1 VVPGTLWSGPQRAR
15 DAVHAMSSSPN
26 RETKTRI
33 RKSPLP
39 LIGVLVGVIL
49 VAFYGWSQRSWLN
62 NVTDIESRDVDM
74 QSHQLERGYSAEL
87 DDLFAAVGD
96 YSIWN
101 ETAEFV
107 AGNRPDYFPRSVGA
121 GSLVR
126 FDVDTFLVLDRNLE
140 TKVSL
145 AVDATAAQEYEIP
158 PDPDLLAAI
167 KQGVTSGELAGQSD
181 SVRGIVQ
188 RARGPAL
195 FVVRPIFASTTST
208 TPAGWIAFA
217 RAFSPTV
224 IERIGHFSPWPVT
237 GYPIANLDRS
247 GVPEE
252 IRDWVRHSPLTANL
266 RTLVAGRSHVN
277 GYLILRDEVGTPI
290 WLVQLEMPRSA
301 FAQATRTTLYQTVLL
316 GLLFGGFTIVAL
328 LLVARSRRIS
338 ADRLSLESRYRAIIE
353 QAQDGLLVADA
364 RTGEIVDANPA
375 VQEQLGFTMEE
386 LRGRSVL
393 SVLRG
398 PNDSQEPVIATLA
411 RLEPSRGI
419 ELVQW
424 LKDGRQMD
432 VEVSCVPIESRD
444 RRLVSYLMRDLS
456 ERKKAQTQLLANQQR
471 LDKLANH
478 DHLTGL
484 PNRLFLQ
491 AHLPEAIARGQ
502 ESGQMLAVLFLDL
515 DRFKHINDSRGHEV
529 GDRLLQEIAKRVR
542 AAVRPADIVVRM
554 GGDEFVVV
562 LHRVNSPDEVAI
574 AATRINEVL
583 SAPVMIDGRALV
595 ATVSIGVS
603 LFPRDGATMGE
614 LLKHSDTAM
623 YQAKDL
629 GRNNFQVFS
638 PQMDRSLKERVA
650 IESSLRVGLKLHQ
663 FDVHYQPIIDIHS
676 RRVAGLEALLRW
688 KHPTQGFIPPERF
701 IEVAEETGL
710 IIPIG
715 QFVLDRIGRDINTWR
730 DQGLHLVPVSMNVSA
745 VQLERTKLRELIQQA
760 MEKYRMGPQLIALE
774 LTEGS
779 LFEKRTGEFREDALG
794 TLRDLGVK
802 IAIDDFG
809 TGYSSLSYLK
819 RWRVDSLK
827 IDRSFVRDIAT
838 DPSDHAIVSAIVAM
852 ARSLNIV
859 VVAEGIETW
868 QQLEILRTMGCHLAQ
883 GFLFAKPC
891 PAVDAARYLKVEPLD
906 LLENDWSNNNPL
918 AETG

>member
-1 VVPGTLWSGPQRAR
+1 MTRSTTPERK
-15 DAVHAMSSSPN
+15 
-26 RETKTRI
+26 TKI
-33 RKSPLP
+33 RQSPLP
-39 LIGVLVGVIL
+39 IIGAVVVVIL
-49 VAFYGWSQRSWLN
+49 VAFYGWSQRGWLE

-74 QSHQLERGYSAEL
+74 QSHQLERGYEAEL
-87 DDLFAAVGD
+87 TDVNSALGD
-96 YSIWN
+96 YAIWS

-107 AGNRPDYFPRSVGA
+107 RGNRPRYFPEALNA

-126 FDVDTFLVLDRNLE
+126 LDVDTFLVLDRNLE
-140 TKVSL
+140 TRASY
-145 AVDATAAQEYEIP
+145 AIDAGASQEYEIP

-167 KQGVTSGELAGQSD
+167 KQGVTSGQLNGISD
-181 SVRGIVQ
+181 SLRGIVQ

-195 FVVRPIFASTTST
+195 FVVRPIYESSGTGQ
-208 TPAGWIAFA
+208 PQGWIAFA
-217 RAFSPTV
+217 RAFTPKV
-224 IERIGHFSPWPVT
+224 VDRMGRFSPWPVN
-237 GYPIANLDRS
+237 GYAVSALDRS
-247 GVPEE
+247 GLPDEV
-252 IRDWVRHSPLTANL
+252 RDWVRHSPLTSNL
-266 RTLVAGRSHVN
+266 LTRVSGRSHVN
-277 GYLILRDEVGTPI
+277 GYLILRDQVGTPV
-290 WLVQLEMPRSA
+290 WLVQLEVPRSA
-301 FAQATRTTLYQTVLL
+301 FAQATRTTLYQTILL
-316 GLLFGGFTIVAL
+316 GLLVVGFTIVAM
-328 LLVARSRRIS
+328 LLVARSRRLT
-338 ADRLSLESRYRAIIE
+338 ADRLALESRYRAIIE
-353 QAQDGLLVADA
+353 QAQDGLLIADA

-375 VQEQLGFTMEE
+375 VQQQLGFALEE
-386 LRGRSVL
+386 LRGRSIL

-398 PNDSQEPVIATLA
+398 PNDSQDPVIATLA
-411 RLEPSRGI
+411 RVEPSRGI

-456 ERKKAQTQLLANQQR
+456 ERKKAQSQLLANQQR

-478 DHLTGL
+478 DTLTGL

-491 AHLPEAIARGQ
+491 AHLPEAISKSQ
-502 ESGQMLAVLFLDL
+502 ENGQMLAVLFLDL

-529 GDRLLQEIAKRVR
+529 GDKLLQEIAKRVR

-562 LHRVNSPDEVAI
+562 LHKVNAPDEVAV

-583 SAPVMIDGRALV
+583 SAPVIIDSRPLV

-603 LFPRDGATMGE
+603 MFPRDGATMGE

-650 IESSLRVGLKLHQ
+650 IESSLRAGLKLNQ
-663 FDVHYQPIIDIHS
+663 FDVHYQPIIDIHT

-688 KHPTQGFIPPERF
+688 KHPTQGYVSPERF

-715 QFVLDRIGRDINTWR
+715 QFVLERIGRDINTWR
-730 DQGLHLVPVSMNVSA
+730 DAGAHLVPVSMNVSA
-745 VQLERTKLRELIQQA
+745 VQLERTKLRELMQA
-760 MEKYRMGPQLIALE
+760 AMQKAQIGPQLIALE

-779 LFEKRTGEFREDALG
+779 LFETRTGEFREDALEA
-794 TLRDLGVK
+794 LRDLGVK

-852 ARSLNIV
+852 ARSLNIQ

-868 QQLEILRTMGCHLAQ
+868 QQLEILRNMGCTYAQ
-883 GFLFAKPC
+883 GFLFARPC
-891 PAVDAARYLKVEPLD
+891 SSTDAMRYLKVDPLD
-906 LLENDWSNNNPL
+906 LLANDWRDNPSL
-918 AETG
+918 ADTG

>member
-1 VVPGTLWSGPQRAR
+1 MTRTTNPETRTR
-15 DAVHAMSSSPN
+15 N
-26 RETKTRI
+26 RQ
-33 RKSPLP
+33 SPLP
-39 LIGVLVGVIL
+39 VIGAVVAIIL
-49 VAFYGWSQRSWLN
+49 VVFYGWSQRGWLA

-74 QSHQLERGYSAEL
+74 QSQQLQRGFATEL
-87 DDLFAAVGD
+87 QDLYTAMGD
-96 YSIWN
+96 YAIWT
-101 ETAEFV
+101 ETAEF
-107 AGNRPDYFPRSVGA
+107 ARGNRPDFFSKSLNA
-121 GSLVR
+121 AALVR
-126 FDVDTFLVLDRNLE
+126 LDIDTFLVLDRNLD
-140 TKVSL
+140 TRASL
-145 AVDATAAQEYEIP
+145 ALDSSAVQEYEIP
-158 PDPDLLAAI
+158 PDPELLAAV
-167 KQGVTSGELAGQSD
+167 KQAVTSGQLNTNTD
-181 SVRGIVQ
+181 SLSGIVQ

-195 FVVRPIFASTTST
+195 FAVRPIFDSTGTGQ
-208 TPAGWIAFA
+208 PHGWLAFA
-217 RAFSPTV
+217 RAFTPAV
-224 IERIGHFSPWPVT
+224 VERMGRFSPWPVT
-237 GYPIANLDRS
+237 GFPVSNLDRA

-252 IRDWVRHSPLTANL
+252 VREWVRQSPLTSNL
-266 RTLVAGRSHVN
+266 KTRTAGRNHLN
-277 GYLILRDEVGTPI
+277 GYLILRDQVGSPI
-290 WLVQLEMPRSA
+290 WLVQIEIPRSA
-301 FAQATRTTLYQTVLL
+301 YAQATRTTLYQTILL
-316 GLLFGGFTIVAL
+316 GLLIGGFTIVAV
-328 LLVARSRRIS
+328 LLVARSRRLN

-375 VQEQLGFTMEE
+375 VQQQLGFTLDE

-398 PNDSQEPVIATLA
+398 PNDSQDPVIATLA
-411 RLEPSRGI
+411 RVEPSRGI

-456 ERKKAQTQLLANQQR
+456 ERKKAQSQLLANQQR

-478 DHLTGL
+478 DHLTGM

-491 AHLPEAIARGQ
+491 AHLPEAIARCQ
-502 ESGQMLAVLFLDL
+502 ETGQMLAVLFLDL

-529 GDRLLQEIAKRVR
+529 GDKLLQEIAKRIR

-562 LHRVNSPDEVAI
+562 LHKVHSPDEVAV

-603 LFPRDGATMGE
+603 LYPRDGASMGE

-638 PQMDRSLKERVA
+638 PQMDRELKERVTV
-650 IESSLRVGLKLHQ
+650 ESSLRVGLKLNQ

-688 KHPTQGFIPPERF
+688 KHPTQGFVPPDRF

-715 QFVLDRIGRDINTWR
+715 QFVLDRIGTDINRWR
-730 DQGLHLVPVSMNVSA
+730 EQGAHLVPVSMNVSA

-760 MEKYRMGPQLIALE
+760 MSRNRIGPQLIQLE

-779 LFEKRTGEFREDALG
+779 LFETRSGEFREDALAA
-794 TLRDLGVK
+794 LRDLGVK

-852 ARSLNIV
+852 ARSLNIT

-868 QQLEILRTMGCHLAQ
+868 QQLEILRNMGCSLAQ

-891 PAVDAARYLKVEPLD
+891 PAVDALRYLRVEPLD
-906 LLENDWSNNNPL
+906 LLESNWETSNPL

>member
-1 VVPGTLWSGPQRAR
+1 MT
-15 DAVHAMSSSPN
+15 
-26 RETKTRI
+26 TRI
-33 RKSPLP
+33 PTTPEGKVARRSPLP
-39 LIGVLVGVIL
+39 IIGAVVAIIL
-49 VAFYGWSQRSWLN
+49 VAFYGWSQRGWLV
-62 NVTDIESRDVDM
+62 NVADIESRDVDM
-74 QSHQLERGYSAEL
+74 QSRQLERGYETELSDLYSAL
-87 DDLFAAVGD
+87 GD
-96 YSIWN
+96 YAIWN
-101 ETAEFV
+101 ETAELAHGRRPNYFADSLN
-107 AGNRPDYFPRSVGA
+107 AGA
-121 GSLVR
+121 LVR
-126 FDVDTFLVLDRNLE
+126 LNVDTLLVLDRNLD
-140 TKVSL
+140 TRASY
-145 AVDATAAQEYEIP
+145 AIDPTAQEYEIP
-158 PDPDLLAAI
+158 PDPDLLGAI
-167 KQGVTSGELAGQSD
+167 KQAVTSGQLNSVGD

-195 FVVRPIFASTTST
+195 FVIRPVYDNSGSGQ
-208 TPAGWIAFA
+208 PQGWIAFA
-217 RAFSPTV
+217 RAFTPAV
-224 IERIGHFSPWPVT
+224 VDRMGRFSPWPVT
-237 GYPIANLDRS
+237 GFPVASLDRS
-247 GVPEE
+247 GLPEE
-252 IRDWVRHSPLTANL
+252 VRDWVRRSPLTASL
-266 RTLVAGRSHVN
+266 WTRVASRNHIN
-277 GYLILRDEVGTPI
+277 GYLILRDQVGTPV
-290 WLVQLEMPRSA
+290 WLVQLEIPRSA
-301 FAQATRTTLYQTVLL
+301 FAQATQTTLYQTILL
-316 GLLFGGFTIVAL
+316 GLLVVGFTIVAML
-328 LLVARSRRIS
+328 LLARSRRLS

-375 VQEQLGFTMEE
+375 VQEQLGFTLEE

-398 PNDSQEPVIATLA
+398 PNDSQDPVIATLA
-411 RLEPSRGI
+411 RVEPSRGV

-432 VEVSCVPIESRD
+432 VEVSCVPIESSD

-491 AHLPEAIARGQ
+491 AHLPEALARCQ
-502 ESGQMLAVLFLDL
+502 EAGQMLAVLFLDL

-529 GDRLLQEIAKRVR
+529 GDKLLQEIAKRVR

-562 LHRVNSPDEVAI
+562 LHRVNAPDEVGI

-583 SAPVMIDGRALV
+583 SAPVTIDGRALV

-603 LFPRDGATMGE
+603 MFPRDGATMVE

-650 IESSLRVGLKLHQ
+650 IEASLRAGLRLQQ
-663 FDVHYQPIIDIHS
+663 FDVHYQPIIDIHT
-676 RRVAGLEALLRW
+676 RRVAGLESLLRW
-688 KHPTQGFIPPERF
+688 KHPSQGYVSPERF

-715 QFVLDRIGRDINTWR
+715 QFVLDRVGRDINTWR
-730 DQGLHLVPVSMNVSA
+730 EEGAHLVPVSMNVSA
-745 VQLERTKLRELIQQA
+745 VQLERTRLRELMQQA
-760 MEKYRMGPQLIALE
+760 MEKYRIGPQLLALE

-779 LFEKRTGEFREDALG
+779 LFENRTGEFREDALAS
-794 TLRDLGVK
+794 LRDLGVK

-852 ARSLNIV
+852 ARSLNIQ

-868 QQLEILRTMGCHLAQ
+868 QQLEILRNMGCNLAQ
-883 GFLFAKPC
+883 GFLFARPC
-891 PAVDAARYLKVEPLD
+891 SAADALRYLKVEPVD
-906 LLENDWSNNNPL
+906 LLDNEWQANSL
-918 AETG
+918 ADAG

>member
-1 VVPGTLWSGPQRAR
+1 MTRN
-15 DAVHAMSSSPN
+15 SP
-26 RETKTRI
+26 EPKARI
-33 RKSPLP
+33 RPSPLP
-39 LIGVLVGVIL
+39 VIGAVVAIIL
-49 VAFYGWSQRSWLN
+49 LAFYGWSQRAWLS

-74 QSHQLERGYSAEL
+74 QSQQLQRGYNTEL
-87 DDLFAAVGD
+87 DDLFSAMGD
-96 YSIWN
+96 YAIWT
-101 ETAEFV
+101 ETAEF
-107 AGNRPDYFPRSVGA
+107 ARGNRPDFIAQSLNAGA
-121 GSLVR
+121 LVR
-126 FDVDTFLVLDRNLE
+126 LDIDTFLVLDRNLE
-140 TKVSL
+140 TRASL
-145 AVDATAAQEYEIP
+145 ALDSTAAQEYEIP
-158 PDPDLLAAI
+158 PDPELLAVL
-167 KQGVTSGELAGQSD
+167 KQAVTSGQLNVSRD

-195 FVVRPIFASTTST
+195 FVVRAVFDSSGNGQPQ
-208 TPAGWIAFA
+208 GWIAFA
-217 RAFSPTV
+217 RAFTPTV
-224 IERIGHFSPWPVT
+224 VERMGRFSPWPVA
-237 GYPIANLDRS
+237 GFPVANLERE
-247 GVPEE
+247 GVPAEV
-252 IRDWVRHSPLTANL
+252 RDWVHHSPLTASL
-266 RTLVAGRSHVN
+266 LTRVAGRNHLT
-277 GYLILRDEVGTPI
+277 GYLVLRDQLGTPI
-290 WLVQLEMPRSA
+290 WLIALEIPRSA
-301 FAQATRTTLYQTVLL
+301 YAQAKRTTLYQTIFL
-316 GLLFGGFTIVAL
+316 GLLVGGFTIVAI
-328 LLVARSRRIS
+328 LLVARSRRLN

-375 VQEQLGFTMEE
+375 VQQQLGFTLEE

-398 PNDSQEPVIATLA
+398 PNDSQDAVIATLA
-411 RLEPSRGI
+411 RVEPSRGI

-491 AHLPEAIARGQ
+491 AHLPEAIGRCQ
-502 ESGQMLAVLFLDL
+502 ENGQMLAVLFLDL

-529 GDRLLQEIAKRVR
+529 GDKLLQEIAKRVR

-562 LHRVNSPDEVAI
+562 LHKVNSPDEVGI

-603 LFPRDGATMGE
+603 LFPRDGATMVE

-650 IESSLRVGLKLHQ
+650 IESSLRIGLKLNQ
-663 FDVHYQPIIDIHS
+663 FDVHYQPIIDIHT

-688 KHPTQGFIPPERF
+688 KHPSQGFISPERF

-715 QFVLDRIGRDINTWR
+715 QFVLDRIGSDITKWR
-730 DQGLHLVPVSMNVSA
+730 EQGAHLVPVSMNVSA

-760 MEKYRMGPQLIALE
+760 MSKNRIGPQLIQLE

-779 LFEKRTGEFREDALG
+779 LFEKRTGEFREDALA

-852 ARSLNIV
+852 ARSLNIQ

-868 QQLEILRTMGCHLAQ
+868 QQLEILRSMGCHLAQ
-883 GFLFAKPC
+883 GFLFAKPV
-891 PAVDAARYLKVEPLD
+891 PAIDALRFLRVEPLD
-906 LLENDWSNNNPL
+906 LVEANWEASNSL

>member
-1 VVPGTLWSGPQRAR
+1 MTRTPTP
-15 DAVHAMSSSPN
+15 
-26 RETKTRI
+26 ETKTRI
-33 RKSPLP
+33 RQSPLP
-39 LIGVLVGVIL
+39 VIGAVVAVIL
-49 VAFYGWSQRSWLN
+49 VAFYGWSQRAWLV
-62 NVTDIESRDVDM
+62 NVSDIESRDVDM
-74 QSHQLERGYSAEL
+74 QSQQLERGFESEL
-87 DDLFAAVGD
+87 DDLYQAMSD
-96 YSIWN
+96 YAIWN
-101 ETAEFV
+101 ETAEF
-107 AGNRPDYFPRSVGA
+107 ARGNRPEYFKQSLNA
-121 GSLVR
+121 AALVR
-126 FDVDTFLVLDRNLE
+126 LDVDTFLVLDRNLE
-140 TKVSL
+140 TRASL
-145 AVDATAAQEYEIP
+145 ALDATSVQEYEIP
-158 PDPDLLAAI
+158 PDPELLAVIRQA
-167 KQGVTSGELAGQSD
+167 VTSGQLNGGTDQVS
-181 SVRGIVQ
+181 GIVQ
-188 RARGPAL
+188 RARGPGL
-195 FVVRPIFASTTST
+195 FAVRPIFDNTGAGQ
-208 TPAGWIAFA
+208 PQGWIAFA
-217 RAFSPTV
+217 RAFTPSV
-224 IERIGHFSPWPVT
+224 VVRIGRFSPWPVNGFPVT
-237 GYPIANLDRS
+237 NLDRA
-247 GVPEE
+247 GLPDEVRE
-252 IRDWVRHSPLTANL
+252 WVRTSPITSNKLT
-266 RTLVAGRSHVN
+266 RVAGRSHVN
-277 GYLILRDEVGTPI
+277 GYLILRDQLGTPI
-290 WLVQLEMPRSA
+290 WLVQLEIPRSA
-301 FAQATRTTLYQTVLL
+301 SAQATRTTLYQTILL
-316 GLLFGGFTIVAL
+316 GLLVVGFTIVAV
-328 LLVARSRRIS
+328 LLVARSRRLN
-338 ADRLSLESRYRAIIE
+338 ADRLALESRYRAIIE
-353 QAQDGLLVADA
+353 QAQDGLLIADA

-375 VQEQLGFTMEE
+375 VQQQLGFTLDE
-386 LRGRSVL
+386 LRGRSIL

-398 PNDSQEPVIATLA
+398 PNDSQDPVIATLA
-411 RLEPSRGI
+411 RVEPSRGI

-478 DHLTGL
+478 DTLTGL

-491 AHLPEAIARGQ
+491 AHLPEALARSQ
-502 ESGQMLAVLFLDL
+502 ESGHMLAVLFLDL

-529 GDRLLQEIAKRVR
+529 GDKLLQEIAKRVR

-562 LHRVNSPDEVAI
+562 LHKVHAPDEVAV

-583 SAPVMIDGRALV
+583 SAPVMVDGRALV
-595 ATVSIGVS
+595 VTVSIGVS
-603 LFPRDGATMGE
+603 LYPRDGATMGE

-638 PQMDRSLKERVA
+638 PQMDRTLKERVA
-650 IESSLRVGLKLHQ
+650 IESSLRAGLKLNQ
-663 FDVHYQPIIDIHS
+663 FDVHYQPIIDIHT

-688 KHPTQGFIPPERF
+688 RHPTQGYVSPERF

-715 QFVLDRIGRDINTWR
+715 QFVLDRIGRDISQWR
-730 DQGLHLVPVSMNVSA
+730 EQGAHLVPVSMNVSA

-760 MEKYRMGPQLIALE
+760 MQRHRIGPQLIALE

-779 LFEKRTGEFREDALG
+779 LFETRTGEFREDALA

-852 ARSLNIV
+852 ARSLNIQ

-868 QQLEILRTMGCHLAQ
+868 QQLEILRNMGCTYAQ

-891 PAVDAARYLKVEPLD
+891 GPGDALRYLKVEPLD
-906 LLENDWSNNNPL
+906 LLEAHEWASANTL

>member
-1 VVPGTLWSGPQRAR
+1 MTRTR
-15 DAVHAMSSSPN
+15 SPEN
-26 RETKTRI
+26 QTRI
-33 RKSPLP
+33 RQSPLP
-39 LIGVLVGVIL
+39 VIGAVVAIIL
-49 VAFYGWSQRSWLN
+49 VVFYVWSQRGWLI
-62 NVTDIESRDVDM
+62 NVADIESRDVDM
-74 QSHQLERGYSAEL
+74 QSQQLQRGFAAEL
-87 DDLFAAVGD
+87 QDLFSAIGD
-96 YSIWN
+96 YAISR
-101 ETAEFV
+101 ETAEFARGDRPEYLAQSLN
-107 AGNRPDYFPRSVGA
+107 AGA
-121 GSLVR
+121 LVR
-126 FDVDTFLVLDRNLE
+126 MDIDTFLVLDRNLE
-140 TKVSL
+140 PRASL
-145 AVDATAAQEYEIP
+145 ALDASSIQEYEIP
-158 PDPDLLAAI
+158 PDPELLTAI
-167 KQGVTSGELAGQSD
+167 KQAVTSGQLNGGAD
-181 SVRGIVQ
+181 SLRGIVQ

-195 FVVRPIFASTTST
+195 FAARPIFDNTGAGQ
-208 TPAGWIAFA
+208 PQGWIAFA
-217 RAFSPTV
+217 RAFTPSV
-224 IERIGHFSPWPVT
+224 VERMGRFSPWPVM
-237 GYPIANLDRS
+237 GFPVANLDRT
-247 GVPEE
+247 GLPEE
-252 IRDWVRHSPLTANL
+252 VRDWVRRSPLTSNL
-266 RTLVAGRSHVN
+266 LTRTAGRNHLN
-277 GYLILRDEVGTPI
+277 GYLILRDQVGTPI
-290 WLVQLEMPRSA
+290 WLVQLEVPRSA
-301 FAQATRTTLYQTVLL
+301 YAQATRTTLYQTILL
-316 GLLFGGFTIVAL
+316 GLLVGGFLVVAM
-328 LLVARSRRIS
+328 LLVARSRRLN

-375 VQEQLGFTMEE
+375 VQQQLGFTLDE

-398 PNDSQEPVIATLA
+398 PNDSQDPVIATLA
-411 RLEPSRGI
+411 RVEPSRGI

-456 ERKKAQTQLLANQQR
+456 ERKKAQTQLIANQQR

-478 DHLTGL
+478 DTLTGL

-491 AHLPEAIARGQ
+491 AHLPEAIVRAQ
-502 ESGQMLAVLFLDL
+502 EQGTILAVLFLDL

-529 GDRLLQEIAKRVR
+529 GDKLLQEIAKRVR
-542 AAVRPADIVVRM
+542 AAVRPSDIVVRM

-562 LHRVNSPDEVAI
+562 LHKVNSPDEVAV

-603 LFPRDGATMGE
+603 LYPRDGATMGE

-650 IESSLRVGLKLHQ
+650 IESSLRVGLKLNQ

-688 KHPTQGFIPPERF
+688 KHPSQGFISPERF

-715 QFVLDRIGRDINTWR
+715 QFVLDRIGSDITRWR
-730 DQGLHLVPVSMNVSA
+730 EQGAHLVPVSMNVSA
-745 VQLERTKLRELIQQA
+745 VQLERTKLRELIQAA
-760 MEKYRMGPQLIALE
+760 MTRNRIGPQLIQLE

-779 LFEKRTGEFREDALG
+779 LFEKRTGEFREDALA

-838 DPSDHAIVSAIVAM
+838 DPSDYAIVSAVIAM
-852 ARSLNIV
+852 ARSLNIQ

-883 GFLFAKPC
+883 GFLFAKPV
-891 PAVDAARYLKVEPLD
+891 PASEALRFLRVEPLD
-906 LLENDWSNNNPL
+906 LLESNWEASNSL

>member
-1 VVPGTLWSGPQRAR
+1 MTRESEAKTKSGR
-15 DAVHAMSSSPN
+15 S
-26 RETKTRI
+26 
-33 RKSPLP
+33 SPLP
-39 LIGVLVGVIL
+39 IIGAVVAIILI
-49 VAFYGWSQRSWLN
+49 AFYGWSQRSWLL
-62 NVTDIESRDVDM
+62 NVSDIESRDVYM
-74 QSHQLERGYSAEL
+74 QSHQLERGFAAEL
-87 DDLFAAVGD
+87 NDLYAAVGD
-96 YSIWN
+96 YSFWG
-101 ETAEFV
+101 ETAQF
-107 AGNRPDYFPRSVGA
+107 ALGNRPNYFRDSVGPQA
-121 GSLVR
+121 LIR
-126 FDVDTFLVLDRNLE
+126 FEVDTILILDRNLE
-140 TKVSL
+140 TKLSL
-145 AVDATAAQEYEIP
+145 AIDANAMQEYEIP
-158 PDPDLLAAI
+158 PDPDLLSAI
-167 KQGVTSGELAGQSD
+167 KQAVTSGQLGSHSD
-181 SVRGIVQ
+181 NLRGIVQ
-188 RARGPAL
+188 RARGPGL
-195 FVVRPIFASTTST
+195 FVVRPVIHRADGSQTV
-208 TPAGWIAFA
+208 GWIAFA
-217 RAFSPTV
+217 RAFSPSV
-224 IERIGHFSPWPVT
+224 IERIGRFSPWPVT
-237 GYPIANLDRS
+237 GFPVTNLEHS
-247 GVPEE
+247 GIPEDVRE
-252 IRDWVRHSPLTANL
+252 WVRSSPLTANL
-266 RTLVAGRSHVN
+266 QTRVAGRGHLN
-277 GYLILRDEVGTPI
+277 GYLILRDQIGTPV
-290 WLVQLEMPRSA
+290 WLIQLEIPRTA
-301 FAQATRTTLYQTVLL
+301 YAQATQTTLYQTILL
-316 GLLFGGFTIVAL
+316 GLLIGGFTIVAFL
-328 LLVARSRRIS
+328 LFARSRRLN

-375 VQEQLGFTMEE
+375 VQQQLGFTLDE
-386 LRGRSVL
+386 LRGRSIL

-398 PNDSQEPVIATLA
+398 PNDSQDPVIATLA
-411 RLEPSRGI
+411 RVEPSRGI

-432 VEVSCVPIESRD
+432 VEVSCVPIESSD

-491 AHLPEAIARGQ
+491 AHLPEALARCH
-502 ESGQMLAVLFLDL
+502 ESSQMLAVLFLDL

-529 GDRLLQEIAKRVR
+529 GDKLLQEIAKRVR
-542 AAVRPADIVVRM
+542 AAVRPSDVVVRM

-562 LHRVNSPDEVAI
+562 LHRVSAPDEVAV

-603 LFPRDGATMGE
+603 MFPRDGSTMVE

-623 YQAKDL
+623 YQAKDM

-638 PQMDRSLKERVA
+638 PQMDRALKERVT
-650 IESSLRVGLKLHQ
+650 IETSLRTALKLNQ

-688 KHPTQGFIPPERF
+688 KHPSQGYVSPERF

-715 QFVLDRIGRDINTWR
+715 QFVLDRLVQDIAAWR
-730 DQGLHLVPVSMNVSA
+730 EKDAHLVPVSMNVSA
-745 VQLERTKLRELIQQA
+745 VQLERTKLRELIQVA
-760 MEKYRMGPQLIALE
+760 MSKHRVGPQLIALE

-779 LFEKRTGEFREDALG
+779 LFENRSGEFREDALAA
-794 TLRDLGVK
+794 LRDLGVK

-852 ARSLNIV
+852 ARSLNIQ

-868 QQLEILRTMGCHLAQ
+868 QQLEILRTMGCNLAQ
-883 GFLFAKPC
+883 GFLFARPC
-891 PAVDAARYLKVEPLD
+891 TAAEALRYLRVDSID
-906 LLENDWSNNNPL
+906 LLENDWRNGNTL

>member
-1 VVPGTLWSGPQRAR
+1 MTRKS
-15 DAVHAMSSSPN
+15 N
-26 RETKTRI
+26 TETKAKI
-33 RKSPLP
+33 RQSPLP
-39 LIGVLVGVIL
+39 FIGAVVAIIL
-49 VAFYGWSQRSWLN
+49 VVFYGWSQRGWLD
-62 NVTDIESRDVDM
+62 NVADIESRDVTM
-74 QSHQLERGYSAEL
+74 QSQQLQRGFATEL
-87 DDLFAAVGD
+87 EDLYTAMGD
-96 YSIWN
+96 YAIWN
-101 ETAEFV
+101 ETAEF
-107 AGNRPDYFPRSVGA
+107 ARGNRPDFISQSLNPGA
-121 GSLVR
+121 LVR
-126 FDVDTFLVLDRNLE
+126 LDVDTFLVLDRNLE
-140 TKVSL
+140 TRTSL
-145 AVDATAAQEYEIP
+145 ALDANAGQEYEIP
-158 PDPDLLAAI
+158 PDPELLAVI
-167 KQGVTSGELAGQSD
+167 KQAVTSGQLNLNRD

-195 FVVRPIFASTTST
+195 FSVRPIFDSTGNGQ
-208 TPAGWIAFA
+208 PQGWIAFA
-217 RAFSPTV
+217 RAFTPMV
-224 IERIGHFSPWPVT
+224 VERMGRFSPWPVS
-237 GYPIANLDRS
+237 GFPVASLDRS
-247 GVPEE
+247 GVPAEV
-252 IRDWVRHSPLTANL
+252 RDWVLHSPLTANL
-266 RTLVAGRSHVN
+266 LTRVAGRNHFN
-277 GYLILRDEVGTPI
+277 GYLILRDQLGSPI
-290 WLVQLEMPRSA
+290 WLVQLEIPRSA
-301 FAQATRTTLYQTVLL
+301 FAQAQRTTLYQTILL
-316 GLLFGGFTIVAL
+316 GLLVGGFTIVAM
-328 LLVARSRRIS
+328 LLVARSRRLN

-375 VQEQLGFTMEE
+375 VQQQLGFTLDE

-398 PNDSQEPVIATLA
+398 PNDSQDPVIATLA
-411 RLEPSRGI
+411 RVEPSRGI

-424 LKDGRQMD
+424 LKDGRQID

-456 ERKKAQTQLLANQQR
+456 ERKKAQSQLLANQQR

-478 DHLTGL
+478 DTLTGL

-491 AHLPEAIARGQ
+491 AHLPEAIARCH

-529 GDRLLQEIAKRVR
+529 GDKLLQEIAKRVR

-562 LHRVNSPDEVAI
+562 LHKVNAPDEVAI

-650 IESSLRVGLKLHQ
+650 IESSLRIGLKVNQ

-688 KHPTQGFIPPERF
+688 KHPSQGFISPERF

-715 QFVLDRIGRDINTWR
+715 QFVLDRIGSDISKWR
-730 DQGLHLVPVSMNVSA
+730 DQGGHLVPVSMNVSA

-760 MEKYRMGPQLIALE
+760 MLKNRIGPQLIQLE

-779 LFEKRTGEFREDALG
+779 LFENRTGEFREDALA

-852 ARSLNIV
+852 ARSLNIQ
-859 VVAEGIETW
+859 VVAEGIESW
-868 QQLEILRTMGCHLAQ
+868 QQLEILRNMGCSLAQ
-883 GFLFAKPC
+883 GFLFAKPV
-891 PAVDAARYLKVEPLD
+891 PAADALRYLRVEPLD
-906 LLENDWSNNNPL
+906 LVEANWEASNSL

>member
-1 VVPGTLWSGPQRAR
+1 
-15 DAVHAMSSSPN
+15 M
-26 RETKTRI
+26 TRKKAPENKS
-33 RKSPLP
+33 RNWQSPLP
-39 LIGVLVGVIL
+39 VIGVVVAVIL
-49 VAFYGWSQRSWLN
+49 LVFYGWSQRVWLS
-62 NVTDIESRDVDM
+62 NVTDIESRDVHM
-74 QSHQLERGYSAEL
+74 QSGQLERGYVTEL
-87 DDLFAAVGD
+87 EDVYTALGD
-96 YSIWN
+96 YAILS
-101 ETAEFV
+101 ETAEY
-107 AGNRPDYFPRSVGA
+107 ARGNRPNYFPD
-121 GSLVR
+121 SLDASSLAR
-126 FDVDTFLVLDRNLE
+126 IDVDTFLLLDKNLE
-140 TKVSL
+140 TRSSL
-145 AVDATAAQEYEIP
+145 AIDATVGQEYEIP

-167 KQGVTSGELAGQSD
+167 KQGVASGHLNAVSD
-181 SVRGIVQ
+181 SLRGIVQ

-195 FVVRPIFASTTST
+195 FVVRPIFETSSQGQ
-208 TPAGWIAFA
+208 AQGWIAFA
-217 RAFSPTV
+217 RPFTATV
-224 IERIGHFSPWPVT
+224 VERMGRFSPWPVT
-237 GYPIANLDRS
+237 GYPVATLDRS
-247 GVPEE
+247 GLPEDV
-252 IRDWVRHSPLTANL
+252 RDWVKHSPLTANL
-266 RTLVAGRSHVN
+266 LTRTSGRSAVN
-277 GYLILRDEVGTPI
+277 GYYILRDQVGTPI
-290 WLVQLEMPRSA
+290 WLVQLEIPRSA
-301 FAQATRTTLYQTVLL
+301 YAQATSTTLYQTILLVLL
-316 GLLFGGFTIVAL
+316 VGGFTLVAV
-328 LLVARSRRIS
+328 LLVARSRRIN
-338 ADRLSLESRYRAIIE
+338 ADRLALESRYRAIIE

-375 VQEQLGFTMEE
+375 VQQQLGFTLEE

-398 PNDSQEPVIATLA
+398 PNDSQDPVIATLA
-411 RLEPSRGI
+411 RVEPSRGI

-478 DHLTGL
+478 DTLTGL

-491 AHLPEAIARGQ
+491 AHLPEAIVRCQ
-502 ESGQMLAVLFLDL
+502 ETGTMLAVLFLDL

-529 GDRLLQEIAKRVR
+529 GDKLLQEIAKRVR

-562 LHRVNSPDEVAI
+562 LHKVNAPDEVAI

-603 LFPRDGATMGE
+603 MFPRDGATMGE

-650 IESSLRVGLKLHQ
+650 IESSLRAGLKLHQ

-688 KHPTQGFIPPERF
+688 KHPTQGYVSPERF

-715 QFVLDRIGRDINTWR
+715 QFVLDRVCRDITQWR
-730 DQGLHLVPVSMNVSA
+730 EQEAHLVPVSMNVSA

-760 MEKYRMGPQLIALE
+760 MLKNRIGPQLVALE

-779 LFEKRTGEFREDALG
+779 LFETRTGEFREDALAS
-794 TLRDLGVK
+794 LRDLGVK

-852 ARSLNIV
+852 ARSLNIQ

-868 QQLEILRTMGCHLAQ
+868 QQLEILRNMGCTYAQ

-891 PAVDAARYLKVEPLD
+891 AAAEALRYLRVEPLD
-906 LLENDWSNNNPL
+906 LLESNANDWQSAKL
-918 AETG
+918 ADTG

>member
-1 VVPGTLWSGPQRAR
+1 
-15 DAVHAMSSSPN
+15 M
-26 RETKTRI
+26 
-33 RKSPLP
+33 
-39 LIGVLVGVIL
+39 
-49 VAFYGWSQRSWLN
+49 
-62 NVTDIESRDVDM
+62 
-74 QSHQLERGYSAEL
+74 
-87 DDLFAAVGD
+87 
-96 YSIWN
+96 
-101 ETAEFV
+101 
-107 AGNRPDYFPRSVGA
+107 
-121 GSLVR
+121 
-126 FDVDTFLVLDRNLE
+126 
-140 TKVSL
+140 
-145 AVDATAAQEYEIP
+145 
-158 PDPDLLAAI
+158 
-167 KQGVTSGELAGQSD
+167 
-181 SVRGIVQ
+181 
-188 RARGPAL
+188 
-195 FVVRPIFASTTST
+195 
-208 TPAGWIAFA
+208 
-217 RAFSPTV
+217 
-224 IERIGHFSPWPVT
+224 
-237 GYPIANLDRS
+237 
-247 GVPEE
+247 
-252 IRDWVRHSPLTANL
+252 
-266 RTLVAGRSHVN
+266 
-277 GYLILRDEVGTPI
+277 
-290 WLVQLEMPRSA
+290 
-301 FAQATRTTLYQTVLL
+301 
-316 GLLFGGFTIVAL
+316 
-328 LLVARSRRIS
+328 
-338 ADRLSLESRYRAIIE
+338 
-353 QAQDGLLVADA
+353 ADA

-375 VQEQLGFTMEE
+375 VQHQLGFTLEE

-398 PNDSQEPVIATLA
+398 PNDSQDPVIATLA
-411 RLEPSRGI
+411 RVEPSRGI

-478 DHLTGL
+478 DTLTGM

-491 AHLPEAIARGQ
+491 AHLPEAIARCQ
-502 ESGQMLAVLFLDL
+502 ENGQMLAVLFLDL

-529 GDRLLQEIAKRVR
+529 GDKLLQEIAKRVR

-562 LHRVNSPDEVAI
+562 LHKVNAPDEVAI

-650 IESSLRVGLKLHQ
+650 IESSLRIGLKLNQ

-688 KHPTQGFIPPERF
+688 KHPTQGFISPERF

-715 QFVLDRIGRDINTWR
+715 QFVLDRIGSDIARWR
-730 DQGLHLVPVSMNVSA
+730 EEGAHLVPVSMNVSA

-760 MEKYRMGPQLIALE
+760 MVKNRIGPQLIQLE

-779 LFEKRTGEFREDALG
+779 LFENRTGEFREDALAA
-794 TLRDLGVK
+794 LRDLGVK

-852 ARSLNIV
+852 ARSLNIQ

-868 QQLEILRTMGCHLAQ
+868 QQLEILRNMGCSLAQ
-883 GFLFAKPC
+883 GFLFAKPV
-891 PAVDAARYLKVEPLD
+891 PAPDALRYLRVEPLD
-906 LLENDWSNNNPL
+906 LLESNWEASNSL

>member
-1 VVPGTLWSGPQRAR
+1 MTRTPTTPEGKVAR
-15 DAVHAMSSSPN
+15 
-26 RETKTRI
+26 R
-33 RKSPLP
+33 SPLP
-39 LIGVLVGVIL
+39 IIGAVVAIIL
-49 VAFYGWSQRSWLN
+49 VAFYGWSQRGWLV

-74 QSHQLERGYSAEL
+74 QSRQLERGYETELSDLYSAL
-87 DDLFAAVGD
+87 GD
-96 YSIWN
+96 YAIWN
-101 ETAEFV
+101 ETAEL
-107 AGNRPDYFPRSVGA
+107 ARGNRPNYFADSLNAGA
-121 GSLVR
+121 LVR
-126 FDVDTFLVLDRNLE
+126 LNVDTLLVLDHNLD
-140 TKVSL
+140 TRASY
-145 AVDATAAQEYEIP
+145 AIDPTAQEYEIP
-158 PDPDLLAAI
+158 PDPDLLAAM
-167 KQGVTSGELAGQSD
+167 KQAVTSGQLNSLGD

-195 FVVRPIFASTTST
+195 FVVRPIYDNSGSGQ
-208 TPAGWIAFA
+208 PQGWIAFA
-217 RAFSPTV
+217 RAFTPAV
-224 IERIGHFSPWPVT
+224 IDRMGRFSPWPVT
-237 GYPIANLDRS
+237 GYPVVNLDRS
-247 GVPEE
+247 GLPDEV
-252 IRDWVRHSPLTANL
+252 RDWVRRSPLTANL
-266 RTLVAGRSHVN
+266 WTRVASRNHIN
-277 GYLILRDEVGTPI
+277 GYLILRDQVGTPV
-290 WLVQLEMPRSA
+290 WLVQLEIPRSA
-301 FAQATRTTLYQTVLL
+301 FAQATQTTLYQTILL
-316 GLLFGGFTIVAL
+316 GLLVGGFTIVAM
-328 LLVARSRRIS
+328 LLVARSRRLS

-375 VQEQLGFTMEE
+375 VQEQLGFTLEE

-398 PNDSQEPVIATLA
+398 PNDSQDPVIATLA
-411 RLEPSRGI
+411 RVEPSRGV

-432 VEVSCVPIESRD
+432 VEVSCVPIESSD

-456 ERKKAQTQLLANQQR
+456 ERKKAQSQLLANQQR

-491 AHLPEAIARGQ
+491 AHLPEAIARCQ
-502 ESGQMLAVLFLDL
+502 EAGQMLAVLFLDL

-529 GDRLLQEIAKRVR
+529 GDKLLQEIAKRVR

-562 LHRVNSPDEVAI
+562 LHRVNSPDEVGI
-574 AATRINEVL
+574 AATRVNEVL

-603 LFPRDGATMGE
+603 MFPRDGATMGE

-650 IESSLRVGLKLHQ
+650 IESSLRAGLKLQQ
-663 FDVHYQPIIDIHS
+663 FDVHYQPIIDIHT

-688 KHPTQGFIPPERF
+688 KHPSQGYVSPERF

-715 QFVLDRIGRDINTWR
+715 QFVLDRVGRDISAWR
-730 DQGLHLVPVSMNVSA
+730 EQGAHLVPVSMNVSA
-745 VQLERTKLRELIQQA
+745 VQLERTRLRELMQQA
-760 MEKYRMGPQLIALE
+760 MEKYRIGPQLLALE

-779 LFEKRTGEFREDALG
+779 LFENRTGEFREDALAS
-794 TLRDLGVK
+794 LRDLGVK

-852 ARSLNIV
+852 ARSLNIQ

-868 QQLEILRTMGCHLAQ
+868 QQLEILRSMGCSLAQ
-883 GFLFAKPC
+883 GFLFARPC
-891 PAVDAARYLKVEPLD
+891 SAADAFRYLKVEPVD
-906 LLENDWSNNNPL
+906 LLDNEWQSGSMAD
-918 AETG
+918 AG

>member
-1 VVPGTLWSGPQRAR
+1 MTRNSNPERKP
-15 DAVHAMSSSPN
+15 
-26 RETKTRI
+26 RI
-33 RKSPLP
+33 RRSPLP
-39 LIGVLVGVIL
+39 VIGAVVAIIL
-49 VAFYGWSQRSWLN
+49 VVFYGWSQRGWLD
-62 NVTDIESRDVDM
+62 NVADIESRDVDM
-74 QSHQLERGYSAEL
+74 QSQQLQRGFATEL
-87 DDLFAAVGD
+87 DDLYAAMGD
-96 YSIWN
+96 YAIWN
-101 ETAEFV
+101 ETAAFARGE
-107 AGNRPDYFPRSVGA
+107 RPQFLTDSLNPGA
-121 GSLVR
+121 LVR
-126 FDVDTFLVLDRNLE
+126 LNVDTFLVLDRNLE
-140 TKVSL
+140 TRVSL
-145 AVDATAAQEYEIP
+145 ALDATAAQEYEIP
-158 PDPDLLAAI
+158 PDPELLAAI
-167 KQGVTSGELAGQSD
+167 KQAVTSGQLNVTND

-195 FVVRPIFASTTST
+195 FAVRPVFDSTGNG
-208 TPAGWIAFA
+208 PPQGWIAFA
-217 RAFSPTV
+217 RAFTPTV
-224 IERIGHFSPWPVT
+224 VARMGRFSPWPVT
-237 GYPIANLDRS
+237 GFPVANLDRA
-247 GVPEE
+247 GVPAEVRE
-252 IRDWVRHSPLTANL
+252 WVHHSPLTASL
-266 RTLVAGRSHVN
+266 LTRVAGRNHLT
-277 GYLILRDEVGTPI
+277 GYLVLRDQLGTPI
-290 WLVQLEMPRSA
+290 WLIALEIPRSA
-301 FAQATRTTLYQTVLL
+301 YAQAKRTTLYQTILL
-316 GLLFGGFTIVAL
+316 GLLVTGFTIVAM
-328 LLVARSRRIS
+328 LLVARSRRLN

-375 VQEQLGFTMEE
+375 VQQQLGFTLDE

-398 PNDSQEPVIATLA
+398 PNDSQDPVIATLA
-411 RLEPSRGI
+411 RVEPSRGI

-491 AHLPEAIARGQ
+491 AHLPEAIARCQ
-502 ESGQMLAVLFLDL
+502 ENGQMLAVLFLDL

-529 GDRLLQEIAKRVR
+529 GDKLLQEIAKRVR

-562 LHRVNSPDEVAI
+562 LHKVNSPDEVGI

-603 LFPRDGATMGE
+603 LYPRDGASMGE

-650 IESSLRVGLKLHQ
+650 IESSLRVGLKLNQ
-663 FDVHYQPIIDIHS
+663 FDVHYQPIIDIHT

-688 KHPTQGFIPPERF
+688 KHPSQGYVSPERF

-715 QFVLDRIGRDINTWR
+715 QFVLDRIGSDISKWR
-730 DQGLHLVPVSMNVSA
+730 EQGAHLVPVSMNVSA
-745 VQLERTKLRELIQQA
+745 VQLERTKLRELIQAA
-760 MEKYRMGPQLIALE
+760 MTKNRIGPQLIQLE

-779 LFEKRTGEFREDALG
+779 LFEKRTGEFREDALA

-852 ARSLNIV
+852 ARSLNIQ

-868 QQLEILRTMGCHLAQ
+868 QQLEILRNMGCSLAQ
-883 GFLFAKPC
+883 GFLFAKPI
-891 PAVDAARYLKVEPLD
+891 PAADAIRFLRVEPLD
-906 LLENDWSNNNPL
+906 LLESNWEASNPL